1 MSKRTLIILCC
12 VFAAVVLVAVLLPMF
27 SGQDTQDPTGPS
39 TNPSES
45 TVTQPSSDPATEPS
59 TQPATEPS
67 TEPATEPTEEPTEPV
82 TEPTEVPTEPATEPT
97 EPSTEATEPEPTKP
111 DDSKTESGSSNNDT
125 TQAGSWDDVMLN
137 NEVKASN
144 TYYVSSTGSD
154 LYPGTEAKPFKTLNY
169 ALEVVKQV
177 IGQVDGT
184 VTVHVAGGEYFLNET
199 LTFDESDFADSSKS
213 VVFQAD
219 GDVLVSGG
227 KQVTGW
233 EKVTVNG
240 ISMYKAKVNGV
251 DYIRQFY
258 VNDVSQPRAALEG
271 EYTWTWKSAN
281 DKSGVVINGV
291 DLSDIYDAS
300 ALELKWKVEWKLF
313 IHLASSV
320 SGTNTVNMLQPYFKF
335 TTSAA
340 DCGRDPN
347 GYYFPNPNRH
357 TVTLSN
363 DLSFLNE
370 PGEWYYDQ
378 KNGELYYYPAE
389 GVDLSKDTCVVPV
402 LEELISMSGT
412 LNKKVQNVTFDG
424 FNFEHAAMNHI
435 SQYGLAINQYHT
447 YSSGISIATAD
458 GGYSSPYSQLDGN
471 INLENTNNVSFLN
484 CSFKNM
490 GGAALN
496 ISQGAHNTTV
506 TGCVFSDLSDAAII
520 VGHSENSAASDK
532 QKTMHTVIS
541 NNVIRRVGQDYSA
554 MPAIAG
560 YYAAYTTITHNDIAE
575 VPYSAITLGWG
586 WGHDYYNNGSHNNVI
601 SYNRIDSYLMAA
613 RDGGGIYTLGAQ
625 PDSVIEGNYISNQ
638 GNAFGGIY
646 LDEGSAYFTVKN
658 NVVDNNQKPDDP
670 ELRWLH
676 VNGRDIWGNGKLS
689 CYELTLVDNYTSNSR
704 ESVSWQE
711 DNCSV
716 TGTVLVEDGNWPAA
730 AKAIMAG
737 AGLEDAYKDLLKTVK

>member
-12 VFAAVVLVAVLLPMF
+12 VFAAILLVAVLLPML
-27 SGQDTQDPTGPS
+27 SGQDSPDPTGPS
-39 TNPSES
+39 TNPPTINQTDPTTKPTDEPT
-45 TVTQPSSDPATEPS
+45 TVPTDPEPTQTDP
-59 TQPATEPS
+59 
-67 TEPATEPTEEPTEPV
+67 EPTETDPTPTETEPVVEPTE
-82 TEPTEVPTEPATEPT
+82 
-97 EPSTEATEPEPTKP
+97 KP
-111 DDSKTESGSSNNDT
+111 TESGNSGNTTKPNTGNNN

-144 TYYVSSTGSD
+144 TYYVSSSGSD
-154 LYPGTEAKPFKTLNY
+154 MYPGTKDKPFKTLNY
-169 ALEVVKQV
+169 ALEVVKHF
-177 IGQVDGT
+177 IGEVDGKI
-184 VTVHVAGGEYFLNET
+184 TVHVSEGEYQLTET
-199 LTFDESDFADSSKS
+199 LTFDETSFGDTSKG
-213 VVFQAD
+213 VVFKAD

-227 KQVTGW
+227 KQVVGW

-240 ISMYKAKVNGV
+240 ISMYKTKVNGV
-251 DYIRQFY
+251 DYVRQFY
-258 VNDVSQPRAALEG
+258 VNNEAQPRAALEG
-271 EYTWTWKSAN
+271 EYTWTWKSN
-281 DKSGVVINGV
+281 SDKSGVVIKDV
-291 DLSDIYDAS
+291 DLSNIYDAS
-300 ALELKWKVEWKLF
+300 ALELKWRVEWKLF

-320 SGTNTVNMLQPYFKF
+320 YGDTITMQQPYFKF

-363 DLSFLNE
+363 DLSFINE
-370 PGEWYYDQ
+370 PGEWYFDQ

-389 GVDLSKDTCVVPV
+389 GVDLTKDTCTVPV
-402 LEELISMSGT
+402 LEEMISMYGT

-424 FNFEHAAMNHI
+424 FSFKYAAQNHI
-435 SQYGLAINQYHT
+435 SKYGLAINQYHT
-447 YSSGISIATAD
+447 YSSGISTSN
-458 GGYSSPYSQLDGN
+458 GNGSYSSPYDQLDGN

-484 CSFKNM
+484 CSFQHM

-496 ISQGAHNTTV
+496 ISKGAHHTTV
-506 TGCVFSDLSDAAII
+506 EGCVFTDLSDAAIMI
-520 VGHSENSAASDK
+520 GHSENSAAQEK
-532 QKTMHTVIS
+532 QKTMYTVIN

-560 YYAAYTTITHNDIAE
+560 YYAAYTEITHNDIAD

-586 WGHDYYNNGSHNNVI
+586 WGHDYYNNGSHNNTI
-601 SYNRIDSYLMAA
+601 SFNRIDNYLMAA

-638 GNAFGGIY
+638 GNPFGGIY
-646 LDEGSAYFTVKN
+646 LDEGSAYFTVKK
-658 NVVDNNQKPDDP
+658 NVVDNNQWPGNH

-704 ESVSWQE
+704 QGISWQE
-711 DNCSV
+711 DNCSI
-716 TGTVLVEDGNWPAA
+716 TNTVLVQDGNWPAE
-730 AKAIMAG
+730 AKAIMKG
-737 AGLEDAYKDLLKTVK
+737 AGLTDEYSDLLKEVE